1 MRAVLQRVREASV
14 TVGGTLHARTGQ
26 GFLVLLAV
34 APDDGEHEIR
44 WMIRKILGLRVFQDA
59 AGRMNRSIGDIGGEL
74 LVVSQF
80 TLYADTSR
88 GNRPGFSGSASYS
101 KAEEVFSSFISAL
114 RSTTA
119 LRVETGRFGEEMQVA
134 LVNDGPVTL
143 ILDTPE
149 KSPGKTADRCNP
161 KQEDET

>member
-14 TVGGTLHARTGQ
+14 TVGETLHARTGP
-26 GFLVLLAV
+26 GFLILLAV

-44 WMIRKILGLRVFQDA
+44 WMIRKILGLRVFEDV
-59 AGRMNRSIGDIGGEL
+59 AGRMNRSIGDIEGEL

-80 TLYADTSR
+80 TLYADTRR
-88 GNRPGFSGSASYS
+88 GNRPGFSGSAPYD
-101 KAEEVFSSFISAL
+101 KAEEVFVRFISAL

-119 LRVETGRFGEEMQVA
+119 LRVETGCFGGKMQVS
-134 LVNDGPVTL
+134 LVNDGPVTF

-149 KSPGKTADRCNP
+149 KR
-161 KQEDET
+161 